1 MKDFSKANH
10 IMGNK
15 KGIDTPGR
23 VYYRFLVDTKQW
35 CGVIFSLLED
45 DKPNSKSEI
54 KRTNAREFARV
65 VNGDGL

>member
-1 MKDFSKANH
+1 
-10 IMGNK
+10 MGNIET
-15 KGIDTPGR
+15 IDTPGR
-23 VYYRFLVDTKQW
+23 VYYRIVVDTKPR

-45 DKPNSKSEI
+45 DKPNSESEI